1 MTTKNFRFEDEAKM
15 RALLQKLD
23 QEGIDVHVDR
33 SYRFGT
39 FELTI
44 FKENYAI

>member
-1 MTTKNFRFEDEAKM
+1 MTTKKFRFEDEAKM
-15 RALLQKLD
+15 KALLQKLD
-23 QEGIDVHVDR
+23 REGIEVWVDR

-44 FKENYAI
+44 FKENYQF